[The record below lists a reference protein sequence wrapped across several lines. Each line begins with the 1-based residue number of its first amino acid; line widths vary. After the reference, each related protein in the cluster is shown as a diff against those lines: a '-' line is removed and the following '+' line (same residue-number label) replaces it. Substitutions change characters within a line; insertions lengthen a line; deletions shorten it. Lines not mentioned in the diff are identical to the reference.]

1 MINKFIHWLMDP
13 PSLKGLREST
23 QHGYQVYKI
32 WIDMSP
38 DLKVQ
43 QLLDV
48 KKLHVWLDTFL
59 KTMAP
64 GTAKSYLSSLTIF
77 IDFLVNR
84 LGKRDQT
91 SFAILRRCQDVQ
103 QKP

>member
-1 MINKFIHWLMDP
+1 MTSPFQVPLFLEMFPAKRVIFSP
-13 PSLKGLREST
+13 LKGLREST

-32 WIDMSP
+32 WIYMSP

-43 QLLDV
+43 QMFDV
-48 KKLHVWLDTFL
+48 KKLHVWLETFL

-77 IDFLVNR
+77 IDFLVCMC
-84 LGKRDQT
+84 LHLYT
-91 SFAILRRCQDVQ
+91 YMYV
-103 QKP
+103 

>member
-1 MINKFIHWLMDP
+1 
-13 PSLKGLREST
+13 
-23 QHGYQVYKI
+23 
-32 WIDMSP
+32 MSP

-43 QLLDV
+43 QMFDV
-48 KKLHVWLDTFL
+48 KKLHVWLETFL

-84 LGKRDQT
+84 DLVKGIKQALQFKEDVKMFTYISKFYILDTHVAYSLLGLLKK
-91 SFAILRRCQDVQ
+91 VG
-103 QKP
+103 P